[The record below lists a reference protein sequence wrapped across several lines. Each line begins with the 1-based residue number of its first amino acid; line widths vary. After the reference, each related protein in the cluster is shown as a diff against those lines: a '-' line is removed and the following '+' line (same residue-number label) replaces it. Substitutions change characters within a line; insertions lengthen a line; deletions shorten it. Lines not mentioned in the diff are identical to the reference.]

1 MVAKNAISTIA
12 KTKPKTNNAVSSLA
26 MAATATTLSK
36 DIEISATAIVNN
48 ACENC
53 CFSVSFSDSSVFT
66 SVSNF
71 VPACRISLKKRQQT
85 NAKSSPPKINIP
97 GI

>member
-1 MVAKNAISTIA
+1 MA
-12 KTKPKTNNAVSSLA
+12 KTSPNTNNAVSSLA

-53 CFSVSFSDSSVFT
+53 CFSVSFSDKLDFISGSVFW
-66 SVSNF
+66 
-71 VPACRISLKKRQQT
+71 PA
-85 NAKSSPPKINIP
+85 
-97 GI
+97 